1 MRFRQ
6 VRGRPH
12 EERPVR
18 EGPVSV
24 ASLLVAVTV
33 KPLEQL
39 PANVHPE
46 DVLTELG
53 GVLNEAA
60 EGWYRQRGHAFCVAA
75 PSVT

>member
-6 VRGRPH
+6 FRPH

-18 EGPVSV
+18 DEPVSM
-24 ASLLVAVTV
+24 ASILVAVTV

-46 DVLTELG
+46 DVLAELG
-53 GVLNEAA
+53 GVLGTAA
-60 EGWYRQRGHAFCVAA
+60 EGWYKDRGHVFCVAA